1 MDAVPH
7 WGGHFSHLWF
17 LQLSD
22 VQRGAGLY
30 ILASC
35 FSARLCPP
43 ILHSS
48 FAHTEPSSTT
58 GTSGFTL
65 QRGSCVPFL
74 ILRLNAFKAE
84 VLLDIGLNWP
94 RRPLLCLC
102 HSLCPRFIPILLAL
116 TYPPFSLGICPS
128 CQLISSS
135 LLPLPCFPAQWD
147 LVLAT
152 GTSVRIIL
160 FDPLSTADMTNRES
174 RDKSFGNF

>member
-1 MDAVPH
+1 MQCPTGEAIFPIS
-7 WGGHFSHLWF
+7 GSSNF
-17 LQLSD
+17 LMS
-22 VQRGAGLY
+22 RGVLVFTFWP
-30 ILASC
+30 LASVLD
-35 FSARLCPP
+35 FVHPYSIA
-43 ILHSS
+43 HS
-48 FAHTEPSSTT
+48 HTEPSSTT